1 MRWNMGHILIVD
13 DNEMNR
19 EVLARRLQH
28 QHHTFGLAADGLE
41 ALEALRQSDYDLVL
55 LDVMMPRM
63 DGYQTLQRI
72 KSDPA
77 LRHLPI
83 VMISA
88 DHELESVMK
97 CIELG
102 ADDYLF
108 KPFNA
113 GLLKSR
119 LANILGQDKQSPDE
133 AGDEVM
139 ISSEDLK
146 EPITHAMRCVDQLLT
161 QVAGPINETQ
171 TELLGLVQSRLA
183 QMMGMI
189 VDP

>member
-1 MRWNMGHILIVD
+1 VGHILIVD

-19 EVLARRLQH
+19 DVLGRRMEQM
-28 QHHTFGLAADGLE
+28 HHSFALAEDGLD
-41 ALEALRQSDYDLVL
+41 ALEALRQDVFDLVL

-63 DGYQTLQRI
+63 DGYEVLQHIKADPTL
-72 KSDPA
+72 KY
-77 LRHLPI
+77 LPI

-108 KPFNA
+108 KPFNTV
-113 GLLKSR
+113 LLKTR
-119 LANILGQDKQSPDE
+119 ITNILEQYQAREENPPE
-133 AGDEVM
+133 EVL
-139 ISSEDLK
+139 ISSENLR
-146 EPITHAMRCVDQLLT
+146 EPITHAMNCVDQLLN

-171 TELLGLVQSRLA
+171 VELLGLVQSRLA

-189 VDP
+189 VSP